1 MLKKDA
7 PWRAPPTAVKTLPQI
22 HHSHVIC
29 LSQNPH
35 RLLRLHHGVF
45 EFCASVSLNLVN
57 YECVSSIYFHRT
69 WVFLYLNEKLK
80 FRKGILKTFFVERG
94 LGDWVTVVVICLS
107 IVFVSSIVGLRSFF
121 NLLGFE
127 SEFYITRIQLDMC

>member
-1 MLKKDA
+1 MLSASLKT
-7 PWRAPPTAVKTLPQI
+7 PTDYSVSI
-22 HHSHVIC
+22 MVC
-29 LSQNPH
+29 
-35 RLLRLHHGVF
+35 F

-69 WVFLYLNEKLK
+69 GVFLYLNEKLK
-80 FRKGILKTFFVERG
+80 FRKGILKTFFAERG